1 MRSFTITQMS
11 TRPTT
16 LCLIRHGET
25 AWNAERRI
33 QGQLDIPLN
42 PTGEAQ
48 ARATAAALAGKRF
61 DAAFCSDLARAH
73 ATAQAVADALGLALN
88 PEPQLRERHYGLFQ
102 GLTYAEAE
110 QRHPLDFA
118 RHSAREPDYAFP
130 LGGESLAA
138 FALRVEAALA
148 RIAALHAGGRVLV
161 VTHGGVL
168 DIAHRLAAGKTL
180 SQPRDFALPNAAL
193 NWIAHEPA
201 GWRLLTWADQRHL
214 AHTRDELPRN

>member
-1 MRSFTITQMS
+1 MRAH
-11 TRPTT
+11 PTT

-42 PTGEAQ
+42 ATGEAQ
-48 ARATAAALAGKRF
+48 ARATAAALHGQHF

-73 ATAQAVADALGLALN
+73 ATALATTEHLGITLT
-88 PEPQLRERHYGLFQ
+88 PDTQLRERHYGLFQ
-102 GLTYAEAE
+102 GLTYTEAE
-110 QRHPLDFA
+110 QRHPEDFA
-118 RHSAREPDYAFP
+118 RHTAREPDYAFP
-130 LGGESLAA
+130 DGGESLIRFGARVLAA
-138 FALRVEAALA
+138 IE
-148 RIAALHAGGRVLV
+148 RIAEAHAGGRVLI

-168 DIAHRLAAGKTL
+168 DIVHRLATGKPL

-193 NWIAHEPA
+193 NWVVREPD
-201 GWRLLTWADQRHL
+201 GWSLLCWADQTHL

>member
-1 MRSFTITQMS
+1 MRAHT
-11 TRPTT
+11 TT

-42 PTGEAQ
+42 LTGEAQ
-48 ARATAAALAGKRF
+48 ARATATALQGQHF

-73 ATAQAVADALGLALN
+73 ATALAATERLGIALTPDAH
-88 PEPQLRERHYGLFQ
+88 LRERHYGLFQ

-110 QRHPLDFA
+110 QRHPEDFA
-118 RHSAREPDYAFP
+118 RHSARDPDYAFP
-130 LGGESLAA
+130 NGGESLTV
-138 FALRVEAALA
+138 FRA
-148 RIAALHAGGRVLV
+148 RIHAAIERISDACSGGRVLI

-168 DIAHRLAAGKTL
+168 DILHRLATGKPL

-193 NWIAHEPA
+193 NWIVREPE
-201 GWRLLTWADQRHL
+201 GWRLLRWADQTHL
-214 AHTRDELPRN
+214 AHTRDELPRG

>member
-1 MRSFTITQMS
+1 MS
-11 TRPTT
+11 TRNPTL

-42 PTGEAQ
+42 ATGAIQ
-48 ARATAAALAGKRF
+48 ARATAAALAAERF
-61 DAAFCSDLARAH
+61 DAAFCSDLSRAH
-73 ATAQAVADALGLALN
+73 DTARAVADTLGLDLT
-88 PEPQLRERHYGLFQ
+88 PDPQLRERHYGLFQ

-110 QRHPLDFA
+110 QRHPQDFA
-118 RHSAREPDYAFP
+118 RHSARDPDYAFP
-130 LGGESLAA
+130 DGGESLAA
-138 FALRVEAALA
+138 FALRVEAVLA
-148 RIAALHAGGRVLV
+148 RIAALHAGARVLV

-168 DIAHRLAAGKTL
+168 DVAHRLATGKPL

-193 NWIAHEPA
+193 NWIVHDTA
-201 GWRLLTWADQRHL
+201 GWRLQAWADQAHL